1 MKTEG
6 CKGKA
11 VIAYNHRQG
20 YEQKFP
26 SVRECARTLDVDES
40 RVGKAVK
47 TGQWV
52 FGIVNVKVRIA

>member
-11 VIAYNHRQG
+11 VIAYNPRHE
-20 YEQKFP
+20 YEQRFP

-40 RVGKAVK
+40 RISRAVK

-52 FGIVNVKVRIA
+52 FGTINVKVRIA